1 MVNGRL
7 ASHILGAN
15 RFFGGLV
22 SFALW
27 LPFMTKYVTLFNEV
41 TVWGKGET
49 AWTFY
54 IVGTITC
61 LTA

>member
-1 MVNGRL
+1 MRL
-7 ASHILGAN
+7 GFFRASVAIYDQICHT
-15 RFFGGLV
+15 FH
-22 SFALW
+22 
-27 LPFMTKYVTLFNEV
+27 EV